1 MKKLLSLTLVALV
14 LLTSLVSCDM
24 ETAKGYLI
32 NFLEQFTTTPD
43 TQEEFRTTIT
53 KEEWNAAFNSTNF
66 TIEMVYGESGA
77 LIVVDGAAIK
87 YEINEGDYSMSIL
100 VDIENECMLSQTKAG
115 WLAFYMEGL
124 SAELGES
131 GSITLGMIG
140 ISPDEDSFAELTYNE
155 ETKSYTRSEGGV
167 TAEFFFEYGLLAK
180 GTITAGE
187 GEYAQ
192 TYEISNVGTTVI
204 EIPEYTIINDGKVDP
219 SKASADVRTTVT
231 NEELAAYLELRNFT
245 INAGI
250 MIAYMGVDVSL
261 KVADTALELYADYMG
276 EVMQQYVALV
286 DGKFYSIEQYGDG
299 YLATDMDATMD
310 DLNAAIETA
319 REYMSTEYLTYD
331 EEGRYYK
338 VNVEGLELYLYFEN
352 GQLVKGIYITEG
364 VEIILALADI
374 GTTTVTLPEFTI
386 DEEDV
391 GTEIPPT
398 YEGVVTEEQWNE
410 QTNAT
415 NYTVESV
422 TKSTRLSTGEALGGY
437 STNFKS
443 AENGSEEPGHNY
455 PYRAYLEDGVYNIT
469 YNKEA
474 ERYEARKTN
483 YTVDDF
489 SISSQTVETKLNYS
503 DFTYNEYQGR
513 YEGNVTVDGIV
524 YQMYL
529 YFNNGEL
536 EKIGM
541 IAYLDEYDMKLVG
554 EILVSNVG
562 ETVVAL
568 PEYVI
573 VE

>member
-87 YEINEGDYSMSIL
+87 YEINEGEYSVSIL
-100 VDIENECMLSQTKAG
+100 VDVENECMLSETKAG

-131 GSITLGMIG
+131 GGVTLEMIG
-140 ISPDEDSFAELTYNE
+140 MSPEEGSFAKLVYNE
-155 ETKSYTRSEGGV
+155 ETESYTLNEDGV
-167 TAEFFFEYGLLAK
+167 NAEFFFEDGLLAK
-180 GTITAGE
+180 GTISTGE
-187 GEYAQ
+187 GDHAQ
-192 TYEISNVGTTVI
+192 SYEITNVGTTVI

-352 GQLVKGIYITEG
+352 GQLVKGVYITEG

-374 GTTTVTLPEFTI
+374 GTTEVILPEFTI

-398 YEGVVTEEQWNE
+398 YAGVVTEEQWNE
-410 QTNAT
+410 QTNAI
-415 NYTVESV
+415 NYTVESSV
-422 TKSTRLSTGEALGGY
+422 ERTKISTGESLGVY
-437 STNFKS
+437 STHAKG
-443 AENGSEEPGHNY
+443 AENGYCEPGHNY
-455 PYRAYLEDGVYNIT
+455 PYRAYLDDGVYNIT
-469 YNKEA
+469 YNEET

-483 YTVDDF
+483 YSVEDF

-513 YEGNVTVDGIV
+513 YEGNVTSDGIV

-529 YFNNGEL
+529 YFNDGEL

-541 IAYLDEYDMKLVG
+541 IAYVDEYDMKLVG

-562 ETVVAL
+562 ATVVEL

>member
-32 NFLEQFTTTPD
+32 NFLEQFTTTPE

-53 KEEWNAAFNSTNF
+53 EEEWNATFQSANF
-66 TIEMVYGESGA
+66 TITVTARDEGGRIAVTDSAIIYEVNTGE
-77 LIVVDGAAIK
+77 I
-87 YEINEGDYSMSIL
+87 SMGIL
-100 VDIENECMLSQTKAG
+100 VDVANECLLSETKAG
-115 WLAFYMEGL
+115 WLAYYMEGL
-124 SAELGES
+124 SAELEEIG
-131 GSITLGMIG
+131 GITLEMIG
-140 ISPDEDSFAELTYNE
+140 LSPDEGSFAELVYNE
-155 ETKSYTRSEGGV
+155 ETKAYTMSEEGSTG
-167 TAEFFFEYGLLAK
+167 EFFFEDGLLAK
-180 GTITAGE
+180 GTISTGE
-187 GEYAQ
+187 GDYAQ
-192 TYEISNVGTTVI
+192 SYEITNVGTTVI

-231 NEELAAYLELRNFT
+231 NEELAPYLELRNFT
-245 INAGI
+245 INAGV

-338 VNVEGLELYLYFEN
+338 VNVEGIELYLYFEN
-352 GQLVKGIYITEG
+352 GELVKGVYITEG
-364 VEIILALADI
+364 VEIILVLADI
-374 GTTTVTLPEFTI
+374 GTTTVTLPEFTV
-386 DEEDV
+386 DEENV

-410 QTNAT
+410 QTNSI
-415 NYTVESV
+415 NYTVESSV
-422 TKSTRLSTGEALGGY
+422 ERTKISTGESLGVY
-437 STNFKS
+437 STHAKG
-443 AENGSEEPGHNY
+443 AENGYCEPGHNY
-455 PYRAYLEDGVYNIT
+455 PYRAYLDDGVYNIT
-469 YNKEA
+469 YNEET

-483 YTVDDF
+483 YSVEDF

-503 DFTYNEYQGR
+503 NFTYNEYQGR
-513 YEGNVTVDGIV
+513 YEGNVTSDGIV

-529 YFNNGEL
+529 YFNDGEL
-536 EKIGM
+536 EKIGV
-541 IAYLDEYDMKLVG
+541 IAYVDEYDMKLVG

-562 ETVVAL
+562 TTVVEL